1 MARSLP
7 TTPPP
12 ARWCGQSV
20 TATSKASRGSPTP
33 GRSTRLNTDRPTRS
47 PTAATTRSISSSP
60 AATMAGR
67 RCGGGPVFSR
77 RRRRSHPSRDTQ
89 VRQLTPMELAQLG
102 RVLVLIGALIL
113 LFGVLLVVGDRVP
126 FIGRLPGDITLRGDG
141 WTVYAPL
148 ATSILL
154 SVLLTAVLSL
164 AAWLRR

>member
-1 MARSLP
+1 
-7 TTPPP
+7 
-12 ARWCGQSV
+12 
-20 TATSKASRGSPTP
+20 
-33 GRSTRLNTDRPTRS
+33 
-47 PTAATTRSISSSP
+47 
-60 AATMAGR
+60 
-67 RCGGGPVFSR
+67 
-77 RRRRSHPSRDTQ
+77 
-89 VRQLTPMELAQLG
+89 MELAQFG

-141 WTVYAPL
+141 WTLYAPL